1 MKLISEFQDERIRK
15 VADKQEVA
23 ALEFDISLEAGES
36 GSIDLPTSTAQRT
49 LFVESQ
55 LTLPTGVYTTTA
67 LVLTSSVQR
76 HTLTLTPFEA
86 QVIPLEADVDEFQ
99 VTSNASSLGVVRIV
113 VLWPKPQ

>member
-1 MKLISEFQDERIRK
+1 MKLISQFVDERTRK

-23 ALEFDISLEAGES
+23 ALEFDINLEAGES

-55 LTLPTGVYTTTA
+55 LTLPTGAYTSSA
-67 LVLTSSVQR
+67 LVLADSVQQ
-76 HTLTLTPFEA
+76 HALTLTPFEA
-86 QVIPLEADVDEFQ
+86 QVIPLEADIDEFQ
-99 VTSNASSLGVVRIV
+99 VTSNASSRGVVRIV